1 MELVEM
7 VHLRAYSGEAG
18 NDAAAAFHKITW
30 SKGDPELKLKEIL
43 LLREVQVSGDLCIV
57 LRWERLRISEKV
69 KSPLALELASAF
81 SEYGQIHH
89 SVWTKERGVPLKE
102 KEHWS

>member
-7 VHLRAYSGEAG
+7 VHLRAYSGETG
-18 NDAAAAFHKITW
+18 NDAAAAFHNITW
-30 SKGDPELKLKEIL
+30 SKGDPELKEFFL
-43 LLREVQVSGDLCIV
+43 LQEAQVSGDFCII

-89 SVWTKERGVPLKE
+89 SVWTKERGVSLKE